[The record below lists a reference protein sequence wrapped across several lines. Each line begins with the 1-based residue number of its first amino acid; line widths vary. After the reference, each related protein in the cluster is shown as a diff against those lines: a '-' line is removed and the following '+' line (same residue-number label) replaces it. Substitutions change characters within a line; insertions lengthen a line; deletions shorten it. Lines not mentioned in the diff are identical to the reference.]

1 MNYLLI
7 YDVLWY
13 SGHIL
18 NGFSILLI
26 QKYFNVAILFVF
38 LGQFIT
44 IISRPIGRIKPN
56 FDNNLSK
63 NQYLNDSDKEMFL
76 IEYVI

>member
-7 YDVLWY
+7 SDVLWY

-18 NGFSILLI
+18 TGSSILLTH
-26 QKYFNVAILFVF
+26 KYFNLAVLFVF

-44 IISRPIGRIKPN
+44 IISRPIGRLQPN
-56 FDNNLSK
+56 FDNTLSGNK
-63 NQYLNDSDKEMFL
+63 SGHQIIQNN
-76 IEYVI
+76 YVI